1 MSAQLSNITEFLTK
15 MCLPPT
21 NNTNTN
27 QASSSSSLPS
37 QPLSNL
43 KGSINAITLRSGT
56 ILKEVEHEPVKLAE
70 DAPKV
75 EAGDTME
82 IDEDEKEEEVAWKEE
97 EQLRTKELKRKSTL
111 EEQIPIPF
119 LTLAKKAK
127 KHEELDPNIVQIFKN
142 VEVTI
147 PLFDAI
153 HQVSKYAK
161 FLKDMC
167 THKEKIGGLGVNPL
181 GNSVS
186 SVMEDFP
193 EKYGDLDACLVSCMI
208 GDIQL
213 KDCMCDLGACVS
225 VMPLLIYEKLNLL
238 PLKRSGARFVLAD
251 KSIISVVGVAE
262 NTLVRIQ
269 DLIFP
274 VDFHILE
281 TPPINL
287 DRTSSILLGRPFL
300 KTSRFKLDAF
310 VGDYSFEAKGKVVQ
324 FNLEESMRQSLGVH
338 SNFGCD
344 IVEDDIVEEQTG
356 SDDEISVS
364 GDLGVGRLSKEK
376 GKDPQR
382 PYPEADKAP
391 NYGEI
396 DKCEHSPLK
405 DALPKANKKD
415 KTVFLLMDAPKGGGT

>member
-1 MSAQLSNITEFLTK
+1 
-15 MCLPPT
+15 
-21 NNTNTN
+21 
-27 QASSSSSLPS
+27 
-37 QPLSNL
+37 
-43 KGSINAITLRSGT
+43 
-56 ILKEVEHEPVKLAE
+56 
-70 DAPKV
+70 
-75 EAGDTME
+75 ME
-82 IDEDEKEEEVAWKEE
+82 IDEDEKEEEVARKEE
-97 EQLRTKELKRKSTL
+97 EQLRTKVLKRKITL

-161 FLKDMC
+161 FLKDVC
-167 THKEKIGGLGVNPL
+167 THKENIGGLGVNPL
-181 GNSVS
+181 GNSIS

-193 EKYGDLDACLVSCMI
+193 EKYGDLDACLVSCM
-208 GDIQL
+208 
-213 KDCMCDLGACVS
+213 CNLGACVS
-225 VMPLLIYEKLNLL
+225 VMPLSIYEELNLL
-238 PLKRSGARFVLAD
+238 LLKRSGARFVLAD

-262 NTLVRIQ
+262 NMLVRIQ

-324 FNLEESMRQSLGVH
+324 FNLEESMRQPLGVH
-338 SNFGCD
+338 SIFGCD
-344 IVEDDIVEEQTG
+344 IVKDDIVEEKTG

-376 GKDPQR
+376 GKDLQL

-405 DALPKANKKD
+405 DALPKANNKD
-415 KTVFLLMDAPKGGGT
+415 KMVFLLMDAPKGGGT